1 MPAMRSILGLA
12 AAVAVSAFA
21 GAGMPTTADSSPVA
35 RTMEAT
41 KGVPKHGS
49 KTPTSP
55 EQRAAWLRTRGSRAR
70 GGYPKPGWT
79 VAHDRRMARKRRNV
93 IKARRAA
100 RG

>member
-79 VAHDRRMARKRRNV
+79 VARKRRNV